1 MAYESDSLT
10 RRSVGPALAAAVLG
24 AVLGTVAV
32 IGAAQFSADNSLPK
46 DTAQVSDDA
55 LLGGVEY
62 GSRN

>member
-10 RRSVGPALAAAVLG
+10 RRSIGPALAAAVIG

-32 IGAAQFSADNSLPK
+32 IGAAQLSATDSLPA
-46 DTAQVSDDA
+46 DTEVTDDA

>member
-10 RRSVGPALAAAVLG
+10 RRTVGPALAAAVMG
-24 AVLGTVAV
+24 AVLGAV
-32 IGAAQFSADNSLPK
+32 GVVGIAQLSGDNTLPQ
-46 DTAQVSDDA
+46 DSAQVSDDA